1 MPDDDPQ
8 KEKKEMF
15 GEGGRE
21 NPFLKWTRRVI
32 IGLLALAVTVLL
44 LWFVLITPQAN
55 QIRQLEGELSAAKD
69 EVATLEASVDELQAV
84 RPQREVLSL
93 LVDASTARFEL
104 QRSRPD
110 DAAAALLNTTRTLS
124 LLGSELG
131 EEYEDTIATLQ
142 ARLDLAKEDLESAAR
157 FSALSDLEVFVNIL
171 LQLQR
176 SLLSP

>member
-1 MPDDDPQ
+1 MPDDDPE

-15 GEGGRE
+15 GEGAKESSFISGV
-21 NPFLKWTRRVI
+21 RRAL

-44 LWFVLITPQAN
+44 LWFLLIAPQSN
-55 QIRQLEGELSAAKD
+55 QIRLLEADLSAAR
-69 EVATLEASVDELQAV
+69 EQVATLEASVAELQTV
-84 RPQREVLSL
+84 KPQREVLSL

-110 DAAAALLNTTRTLS
+110 DAAAALLNTSRTLT
-124 LLGSELG
+124 LLGTELG
-131 EEYEDTIATLQ
+131 EEYKETITTLQ
-142 ARLDLAKEDLESAAR
+142 SRLDLAKEDLQAGAR